1 MEKNFV
7 PDKKLKRKLVKRWL
21 PTQRGY
27 KVRATIGW
35 ILAAIAAVIFIGV
48 TLMPLFFDDRLVTI
62 LLFAAA
68 GLGIALI
75 PGIIAHSLFYNAVRK
90 GGEPYGIMRSEFLYV
105 NKTGIQFG
113 YHDVRDTD
121 NPASVRVYQIGFGVI
136 QSVNY
141 DERGGM
147 VTVTGEYEQLS
158 YRDMSLDQLIYR
170 YQAGPFINNTFSFLL
185 YFKDKEV
192 FLDLL
197 RDKELLTVS
206 RV

>member
-7 PDKKLKRKLVKRWL
+7 PDKKLKRRLVKKWL

-35 ILAAIAAVIFIGV
+35 ILAAIAAVLFIGTV
-48 TLMPLFFDDRLVTI
+48 VAYALSDADQPALWLIVLM
-62 LLFAAA
+62 A
-68 GLGIALI
+68 LGIALI
-75 PGIIAHSLFYNAVRK
+75 PGIIAQSLLYNAVRK

-121 NPASVRVYQIGFGVI
+121 EPVSIDVYQIGFGVI
-136 QSVNY
+136 QSVDY
-141 DERGGM
+141 DEPDGM
-147 VTVTGEYEQLS
+147 VTVTGEYERLY
-158 YRDMSLDQLIYR
+158 YRDMSLDQLVCR

-185 YFKDKEV
+185 YFVDKEV

-197 RDKELLTVS
+197 REKELLTVS
-206 RV
+206 SV